1 MAIIDVIRFDGLKSR
16 DWLIYKAPVEDIVTG
31 GQLIV
36 QEGQRAIFVKHGMVA
51 DTFGPGTYQL
61 TTENLPILRRLVE
74 IPFGGNTPFSAEVY
88 FINTVVRLD
97 IYWGLTDPIQ
107 LIDPK
112 YHIKLRL
119 RAFGQMNLAVTDGD
133 FVFKNV
139 IGGMQKAEIVNFD
152 KVKSYFRGMIVNKV
166 KAVIAESIITN
177 NVSALDVSAKIEELS
192 DEVLKRIRPEIEE
205 FGFECTHFYIQSI
218 NFPDEDFAHINRI
231 LEDKAAFDIMGE
243 NRYTT
248 KRSFDVYENAASN
261 TNGLV
266 GSVAAIGVGA
276 GLGLNMGTSVG
287 NVMSKEVVNS
297 ETKLCTQCHSLIAA
311 NSRFCPHCGANNEQR
326 YCSICGAK
334 VISGA
339 VFCSNCGMK
348 LENQNER

>member
-166 KAVIAESIITN
+166 KALLSETIIN
-177 NVSALDVSAKIEELS
+177 DGVSALEISAKIETLS
-192 DEVLKRIRPEIEE
+192 DQVQVKIEPLLNE
-205 FGFECTHFYIQSI
+205 YGFKCAHFYIQSI
-218 NFPDEDFAHINRI
+218 NFPDEDFASINKI
-231 LEDKAAFDIMGE
+231 LEDKAAFEIMGE
-243 NRYTT
+243 SRYAS
-248 KRSFDVYENAASN
+248 KRTFDVYESAASN
-261 TNGLV
+261 SNGV
-266 GSVAAIGVGA
+266 SGTFAAMGVSAGVGM
-276 GLGLNMGTSVG
+276 NMGTAMRSG
-287 NVMSKEVVNS
+287 QSPIAEANLDYKE
-297 ETKLCTQCHSLIAA
+297 CYACHAKIPAT
-311 NSRFCPHCGANNEQR
+311 SRFCPACGVSIEQQF
-326 YCSICGAK
+326 CSECGEKIAPGNKFCPNCGAK
-334 VISGA
+334 VG
-339 VFCSNCGMK
+339 
-348 LENQNER
+348 Q